1 MILLK
6 RIKLNNFLSH
16 VSTEI
21 EFNDEFSLSVEGAS
35 GSGKS
40 SLVEAILFCL
50 FNEGRGNSRFL
61 IHKGKESTTVELD
74 LRDGETVYKI
84 IRTVTTKGK
93 HELSVLEKIGDKFI
107 PVMVAGKKNIQEHL
121 EKNIIKCSYLLFIN
135 SALYPQDTSES
146 FVSQTANKRK
156 EILLEIIKAES
167 FDEDYKRARDMLKD
181 SKDTLLS
188 SETKRDL
195 IGQGISQDNVLV
207 ESLKDV
213 KPKVEKVLLQLDKLN
228 KNKSEL
234 TNNFNSLGVIK
245 NKIDNLKSTDKELKE
260 KISVDELRIGELTN
274 KLSEYSSKD
283 LEKMGLA
290 FVNLDIDKQDLENLK
305 VIKDKYDVWQSKKS
319 ELLQAVPVRRDF
331 DSEEKNYE
339 NQIEELKK
347 KEVMQC
353 PDLKKECPVFGE
365 QKQKQIDFFNG
376 KLEQIENEKND
387 YMNMMSDYNLKLKAI
402 GEEPKLD
409 FERYRFLL
417 TSVESTTKEK
427 IKFDQ
432 EKISIELNIKN
443 INEESNKLFK
453 DILERKDKITL
464 IEEELDSLIL
474 QENELVKIE
483 SELNKINSE
492 ITLLENDKLFL
503 SEQNTRLDDANK
515 RIELKT
521 EEVNVLEKEIKELT
535 NKVEG
540 LKMLKD
546 AFGSTGI
553 QDILIEWSL
562 PKLEDKINEAL
573 SKTSDFRITLSTQK
587 DNITDGSAKDGL
599 FITVINDVGEEM
611 EYDNYSGGEKVKI
624 KASISEGLASLS
636 KFGFRLLD
644 ELFISL
650 DDESSEKFI
659 EVATNLKEE
668 VSQLLVISHLPAVK
682 DIFEDKIIIVKA
694 NGISKIIK

>member
-1 MILLK
+1 
-6 RIKLNNFLSH
+6 
-16 VSTEI
+16 
-21 EFNDEFSLSVEGAS
+21 
-35 GSGKS
+35 
-40 SLVEAILFCL
+40 
-50 FNEGRGNSRFL
+50 
-61 IHKGKESTTVELD
+61 
-74 LRDGETVYKI
+74 
-84 IRTVTTKGK
+84 
-93 HELSVLEKIGDKFI
+93 
-107 PVMVAGKKNIQEHL
+107 
-121 EKNIIKCSYLLFIN
+121 
-135 SALYPQDTSES
+135 
-146 FVSQTANKRK
+146 
-156 EILLEIIKAES
+156 
-167 FDEDYKRARDMLKD
+167 
-181 SKDTLLS
+181 
-188 SETKRDL
+188 
-195 IGQGISQDNVLV
+195 
-207 ESLKDV
+207 
-213 KPKVEKVLLQLDKLN
+213 
-228 KNKSEL
+228 
-234 TNNFNSLGVIK
+234 
-245 NKIDNLKSTDKELKE
+245 
-260 KISVDELRIGELTN
+260 
-274 KLSEYSSKD
+274 
-283 LEKMGLA
+283 
-290 FVNLDIDKQDLENLK
+290 
-305 VIKDKYDVWQSKKS
+305 
-319 ELLQAVPVRRDF
+319 
-331 DSEEKNYE
+331 
-339 NQIEELKK
+339 
-347 KEVMQC
+347 
-353 PDLKKECPVFGE
+353 
-365 QKQKQIDFFNG
+365 
-376 KLEQIENEKND
+376 
-387 YMNMMSDYNLKLKAI
+387 MNMMSDYNLKLKAI